1 MWEKFLHSAII
12 SLAPRP
18 QRKHHRLEIILP
30 KWYNQSKRKKAQ
42 SMTTTTPR
50 ALILEAIENDIRNRK
65 YNPMNDVLF
74 KFIFASE
81 ERKQVTID
89 FLNAVLNRQ
98 GNTAIKDIQFKNN
111 EIVPLYEDDK
121 LTRFDVFCVAEDGT
135 QIDVEVQVVNKK
147 NMERRTLFYWSQM
160 YLMNLTK
167 GEKYQDLKPAITIN
181 ILRYNLFPSEPFH
194 SMYSIYNMETGR
206 RLNEDMELHFLE
218 VPKFQKKPLSEMTR
232 IERWLAYFSN
242 KLNQQE
248 MEELAMNEAAIQTA
262 IDATNIFMQDKD
274 ERLKYLNREMAI
286 IDYESDKAAWIDEG
300 RVEGRAQE
308 KMAMIL
314 SMIKNGL
321 DDMTISNIA
330 SLPIETIQQ
339 ERSKLS

>member
-1 MWEKFLHSAII
+1 
-12 SLAPRP
+12 
-18 QRKHHRLEIILP
+18 
-30 KWYNQSKRKKAQ
+30 
-42 SMTTTTPR
+42 MTNYQPR
-50 ALILEAIENDIRNRK
+50 ALIIEAIENDINNRK

-74 KFIFASE
+74 KFIFANE
-81 ERKQVTID
+81 DRKQVTID

-98 GNTAIKDIQFKNN
+98 EQKTIKNIQFKNS
-111 EIVPLYEDDK
+111 EIVPLFEEDK
-121 LTRFDVFCVAEDGT
+121 LTRFDIFCVTEDGT

-160 YLMNLTK
+160 YLMNLNK

-181 ILRYNLFPSEPFH
+181 ILRYNIFPEDSFH
-194 SMYSIYNMETGR
+194 SMYSIYNMETHR

-218 VPKFQKKPLSEMTR
+218 VPKFKKKPISEMNR
-232 IERWLAYFSN
+232 MERWLAYFSN

-248 MEELAMNEAAIQTA
+248 MEELAMNESAIQTA
-262 IDATNIFMQDKD
+262 MNAAAVFMQNKE

-300 RVEGRAQE
+300 RTKE
-308 KMAMIL
+308 KIFMVH

-321 DDMTISNIA
+321 DDITISKISA
-330 SLPIETIQQ
+330 LPIEVIQQ
-339 ERSKLS
+339 ERNKISEA

>member
-1 MWEKFLHSAII
+1 
-12 SLAPRP
+12 
-18 QRKHHRLEIILP
+18 
-30 KWYNQSKRKKAQ
+30 
-42 SMTTTTPR
+42 MTNYQPR
-50 ALILEAIENDIRNRK
+50 ALIIEAIENDINNRK

-74 KFIFASE
+74 KFIFANE
-81 ERKQVTID
+81 DRKQVTID

-98 GNTAIKDIQFKNN
+98 EQKTIKDIQFKNS
-111 EIVPLYEDDK
+111 EIVPLFEEDK
-121 LTRFDVFCVAEDGT
+121 LTRFDIFCVTEDGT

-160 YLMNLTK
+160 YLMNLNK

-181 ILRYNLFPSEPFH
+181 ILRYNIFPEDSFH
-194 SMYSIYNMETGR
+194 SMYSIYNMETHR

-218 VPKFQKKPLSEMTR
+218 VPKFKKKPISEMTR
-232 IERWLAYFSN
+232 MEKWLAYFSN

-248 MEELAMNEAAIQTA
+248 MEELAMNESAIQTA
-262 IDATNIFMQDKD
+262 MNAAAVFMQNKE

-300 RVEGRAQE
+300 RAKE
-308 KMAMIL
+308 KIFMVH

-321 DDMTISNIA
+321 DDITISKISN
-330 SLPIETIQQ
+330 LPIEVIQQ
-339 ERSKLS
+339 ERNKISEA

>member
-1 MWEKFLHSAII
+1 
-12 SLAPRP
+12 
-18 QRKHHRLEIILP
+18 
-30 KWYNQSKRKKAQ
+30 
-42 SMTTTTPR
+42 MTNYQPR
-50 ALILEAIENDIRNRK
+50 ALIIEAIENDINNRK

-74 KFIFASE
+74 KFIFANE
-81 ERKQVTID
+81 DRKQVTID

-98 GNTAIKDIQFKNN
+98 EQKTIKDIQFKNS
-111 EIVPLYEDDK
+111 EIVPLFEDDK
-121 LTRFDVFCVAEDGT
+121 LTRFDIFCVTEDGT

-160 YLMNLTK
+160 YLMNLNK

-181 ILRYNLFPSEPFH
+181 ILRYNIFPEDSFH
-194 SMYSIYNMETGR
+194 SMYSIYNMETHR

-218 VPKFQKKPLSEMTR
+218 VPKFKKKPISEMTR
-232 IERWLAYFSN
+232 MEKWLAYFSN

-248 MEELAMNEAAIQTA
+248 MEELAMNESAIQTA
-262 IDATNIFMQDKD
+262 MNAAAVFMQNKE

-300 RVEGRAQE
+300 RAKE
-308 KMAMIL
+308 KIFMVH

-321 DDMTISNIA
+321 DDITISKISN
-330 SLPIETIQQ
+330 LPIEVIQQ
-339 ERSKLS
+339 ERNKISEA